1 VDKALQ
7 IVPSIS
13 VKPAKE
19 VEPGYLLGTMFIEG
33 VEHHLELIEVVED
46 SQTGEQQVP
55 NKGNFDQWALN
66 RQRYDEMQAAYDGI
80 YYPVEFDGRTFVCRV
95 HPYCK

>member
-1 VDKALQ
+1 MDKPLQ
-7 IVPSIS
+7 IELSIS
-13 VKPAKE
+13 VKPLVE

-55 NKGNFDQWALN
+55 NKGDFEQWAVN
-66 RQRYDEMQAAYDGI
+66 QQRYDDMQTAYAGI
-80 YYPVEFDGRTFVCRV
+80 YHTVQFAGRTFVCRM

>member
-1 VDKALQ
+1 MDKPFQ
-7 IVPSIS
+7 IELGIS
-13 VKPAKE
+13 VKPLVE

-46 SQTGEQQVP
+46 SQTGEQHVP
-55 NKGNFDQWALN
+55 NKGDFGVWAIN
-66 RQRYDEMQAAYDGI
+66 CDRYESMQAAYDGI
-80 YYPVEFDGRTFVCRV
+80 YYTVQFGGRTFVCRM

>member
-1 VDKALQ
+1 MNKPLQ
-7 IVPSIS
+7 IELSIS
-13 VKPAKE
+13 VKPLVE

-46 SQTGEQQVP
+46 TQTGEQQVP

-66 RQRYDEMQAAYDGI
+66 QQRYDEMQGTCDGI
-80 YYPVEFDGRTFVCRV
+80 YYTVQFDGRSFVCRL